1 MGTSFPIERMM
12 SSHSLGNKE
21 HYGRTRGTRGSQPWR
36 TGFPEER
43 KKYPDRSRQRRK
55 DRAEVEANSQKERMR
70 LIEERLKQRQDEIN
84 AIKEQSTTGP
94 SQQHTALDATG
105 LSNNRKSSVAST
117 EVPGDDNGD
126 DDGAPTMAPV
136 GYPVDDITEMTHCK
150 LHVKVVN
157 ISMKVAVGYALPIGP
172 TPTYHCR
179 PVPKGYAVVG
189 VDEIMPTFE
198 VLKLDYP
205 AGEGDVT
212 ELGDATNVTIL
223 WPKECIVLRNHTPR
237 PYSPPPHPSPAR

>member
-1 MGTSFPIERMM
+1 MAF
-12 SSHSLGNKE
+12 
-21 HYGRTRGTRGSQPWR
+21 
-36 TGFPEER
+36 
-43 KKYPDRSRQRRK
+43 
-55 DRAEVEANSQKERMR
+55 
-70 LIEERLKQRQDEIN
+70 
-84 AIKEQSTTGP
+84 
-94 SQQHTALDATG
+94 
-105 LSNNRKSSVAST
+105 T

-126 DDGAPTMAPV
+126 ADGASTMAPV
-136 GYPVDDITEMTHCK
+136 GYLVDDITEMTHCE
-150 LHVKVVN
+150 LHIKVVN

-179 PVPKGYAVVG
+179 PVPEVYAVVG

-212 ELGDATNVTIL
+212 ELGDAKNVTIL

-237 PYSPPPHPSPAR
+237 PSLPPPHPSPARSSPPRQPSSSPHPAPSPHQSPVQPSPREPSPAPHDKKRKRTATVRRKRSPKRKQEPLPKVSTVPPKELMTVLKRRLRRSLMRKRQRFSLS

>member
-1 MGTSFPIERMM
+1 MLRNPT
-12 SSHSLGNKE
+12 
-21 HYGRTRGTRGSQPWR
+21 
-36 TGFPEER
+36 
-43 KKYPDRSRQRRK
+43 
-55 DRAEVEANSQKERMR
+55 
-70 LIEERLKQRQDEIN
+70 
-84 AIKEQSTTGP
+84 
-94 SQQHTALDATG
+94 
-105 LSNNRKSSVAST
+105 
-117 EVPGDDNGD
+117 
-126 DDGAPTMAPV
+126 DGAPMMAPA
-136 GYPVDDITEMTHCK
+136 GYPVDDITEMTHCE

-179 PVPKGYAVVG
+179 PVPEGYAVVG

-212 ELGDATNVTIL
+212 ELGDTTNVTIL

-237 PYSPPPHPSPAR
+237 PSSPPPRQPSSS